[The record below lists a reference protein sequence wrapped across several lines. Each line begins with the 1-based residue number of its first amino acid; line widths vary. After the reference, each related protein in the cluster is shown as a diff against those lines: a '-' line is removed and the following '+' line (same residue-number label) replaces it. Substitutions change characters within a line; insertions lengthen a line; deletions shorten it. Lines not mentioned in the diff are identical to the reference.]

1 MSGSYIRRGWIE
13 HAPNSRRPKE
23 TPMQDQHK
31 PDAGLLSRLPKPS
44 LRQRRLAAMST
55 AAAIVVVGLGAFA
68 LLPPVR
74 HVQTAG
80 EPMLIAAANETRAP
94 RMLENSA
101 PFSFADLV
109 ERVSPAVVT
118 IKSETTTTDNDN
130 EMENVPAPFRDFF
143 NQFNNGQKPQA
154 QPHRALSAGSGFIID
169 KAGYVVTN
177 NHVVDAS
184 KKITITLPDKR
195 EFIAKLVGTD
205 PVTDVAL
212 LKITS
217 DKPLPMVE
225 FGDDKKLRV
234 GDWVVAVGN
243 PFGLSN
249 SVTAGIV
256 SSLGRNDIDSNQQ
269 YTNFIQIDA
278 PINRGNSGGP
288 TFDLRGQV
296 IGMNS
301 MIFSPSGG
309 SVGIGFAIPAS
320 LIHDVVD
327 QLKTHGH
334 VTRGYL
340 GVNIQSITP
349 EIASSMGIKDS
360 KGALVA
366 EVVPGGPAAKAGF
379 EQGDIVT
386 AIDGQAVDDSYDLTR
401 RVASVPT
408 GNVATFN
415 VSRQGKPLQLKAT
428 IVVRPDQQQLASN
441 APGKEGAMAPAAASV
456 AGLGLSPLTP
466 EAKRSFNI
474 GDKVVAGAVI
484 TKVDPDS
491 DAADKG
497 LQPGDVVQRIG
508 NRAVRTPADFQ
519 AGVAEAKKGGRSSVL
534 LLVAHSQGGTGF
546 VAIDIDKT

>member
-1 MSGSYIRRGWIE
+1 MQND
-13 HAPNSRRPKE
+13 PNFRI
-23 TPMQDQHK
+23 
-31 PDAGLLSRLPKPS
+31 PKPS
-44 LRQRRLAAMST
+44 HRQRRMIAMGS

-74 HVQTAG
+74 AIQTAG
-80 EPMLIAAANETRAP
+80 TPTMVAANTSDSRAP

-118 IKSETTTTDNDN
+118 ITSETTTTESDNDQ
-130 EMENVPAPFRDFF
+130 ENIPAPFRDFF
-143 NQFNNGQKPQA
+143 NQFNNGQKA

-177 NHVVDAS
+177 NHVVDSS
-184 KKITITLPDKR
+184 KKITVKLPDGR
-195 EFIAKLVGTD
+195 SFTAKLVGTD
-205 PVTDVAL
+205 PATDIAL

-217 DKPLPMVE
+217 EKPLPIVE

-256 SSLGRNDIDSNQQ
+256 SSLGRSNIESSQQ
-269 YTNFIQIDA
+269 YTSFIQIDA

-309 SVGIGFAIPAS
+309 SIGIGFAIPAT

-327 QLKTHGH
+327 QLKAHGR

-340 GVNIQSITP
+340 GVNIQSVTP
-349 EIASSMGIKDS
+349 EIASSLGIKES
-360 KGALVA
+360 KGAMVA
-366 EVVPGGPAAKAGF
+366 EVVAGGPASKAGF

-386 AIDGQAVDDSYDLTR
+386 AINGQAVDDATDLTR
-401 RVASVPT
+401 RVANVPAGQT
-408 GNVATFN
+408 AVFTVA
-415 VSRQGKPLQLKAT
+415 RQGKPMEVKVT
-428 IVVRPDQQQLASN
+428 IGVRPDAQQLASN
-441 APGKEGAMAPAAASV
+441 APDRGGMLSPSSANA
-456 AGLGLSPLTP
+456 AGLGLSSLTP
-466 EAKRSFNI
+466 ETKRSFNI
-474 GDKVVAGAVI
+474 SESVVAGAVI

-497 LQPGDVVQRIG
+497 LQPGDVVLRVG
-508 NRAVRTPADFQ
+508 NRIVRTPADFQ
-519 AGVAEAKKGGRSSVL
+519 TGVAEAKKGGRSSVL
-534 LLVAHSQGGTGF
+534 LLVAHSQGNTGF

>member
-1 MSGSYIRRGWIE
+1 
-13 HAPNSRRPKE
+13 
-23 TPMQDQHK
+23 
-31 PDAGLLSRLPKPS
+31 LSRLPKPS

-118 IKSETTTTDNDN
+118 ITSETTTTDGD
-130 EMENVPAPFRDFF
+130 EASENIPAPFRDFF
-143 NQFNNGQKPQA
+143 NQFNNGQRPQ
-154 QPHRALSAGSGFIID
+154 QPRRAVSAGSGFIID
-169 KAGYVVTN
+169 KSGYVVTN

-184 KKITITLPDKR
+184 KKITVKLPDGR
-195 EFIAKLVGTD
+195 SFVAKLIGTD
-205 PVTDVAL
+205 AATDVAL
-212 LKITS
+212 LKINS
-217 DKPLPMVE
+217 DRPLPMVD

-256 SSLGRNDIDSNQQ
+256 SSLGRNIESSQQ

-320 LIHDVVD
+320 LIHEVVD
-327 QLKTHGH
+327 QLKAKGH

-349 EIASSMGIKDS
+349 EIASTMGLKES

-401 RVASVPT
+401 RVAAVPT
-408 GNVATFN
+408 GNVAVFT

-428 IVVRPDQQQLASN
+428 IAVRPDQQQLASN
-441 APGKEGAMAPAAASV
+441 AGQGKDSAMAPAASV

-466 EAKRSFNI
+466 EAKRNFNI
-474 GDKVVAGAVI
+474 GDKVVTGAVI

-491 DAADKG
+491 DAAEKG
-497 LQPGDVVQRIG
+497 LQAGDVVLRIG
-508 NRAVRTPADFQ
+508 NRAVKTPADFQ
-519 AGVAEAKKGGRSSVL
+519 AGVADAKKGGRSSVL
-534 LLVAHSQGGTGF
+534 LLVAHGQGGTGF

>member
-1 MSGSYIRRGWIE
+1 MQNDPIF
-13 HAPNSRRPKE
+13 SRF
-23 TPMQDQHK
+23 
-31 PDAGLLSRLPKPS
+31 PKPS
-44 LRQRRLAAMST
+44 LRQRRLIAMGS

-74 HVQTAG
+74 AIQTAG
-80 EPMLIAAANETRAP
+80 TPSMVAANDGDTRAP

-118 IKSETTTTDNDN
+118 ITSETTTTESDGGDANN
-130 EMENVPAPFRDFF
+130 IPAPFRDLF
-143 NQFNNGQKPQA
+143 NQFNNGQKA
-154 QPHRALSAGSGFIID
+154 QPHKALSAGSGFIID
-169 KAGYVVTN
+169 KAGFVVTN

-184 KKITITLPDKR
+184 KKITVKLPDGR
-195 EFIAKLVGTD
+195 SFTAKLVGTD

-212 LKITS
+212 LKINS
-217 DKPLPMVE
+217 DKPLPTVE
-225 FGDDKKLRV
+225 FGNDKQLRV

-256 SSLGRNDIDSNQQ
+256 SSLGRNNIESSQQ
-269 YTNFIQIDA
+269 YTSFIQIDA

-320 LIHDVVD
+320 LIHDVVG
-327 QLKTHGH
+327 QLKAHGH

-340 GVNIQSITP
+340 GVNIQSVTP
-349 EIASSMGIKDS
+349 EIALSLGIKEG
-360 KGALVA
+360 KGAMVA

-386 AIDGQAVDDSYDLTR
+386 AIDGQPVDDANDLTR
-401 RVASVPT
+401 KVANVPA
-408 GNVATFN
+408 GQAATLS
-415 VSRQGKPLQLKAT
+415 VSRQGKPMQVKVT
-428 IVVRPDQQQLASN
+428 VGTRPDERVASN
-441 APGKEGAMAPAAASV
+441 VPAKDGMMSPSSANA
-456 AGLGLSPLTP
+456 AGLGLSSLTP
-466 EAKRSFNI
+466 EAKKTFSI
-474 GDKVVAGAVI
+474 AESIMVGAVI

-497 LQPGDVVQRIG
+497 LQPGDVVMRVG
-508 NRAVRTPADFQ
+508 NRIVRTPTDFQ
-519 AGVAEAKKGGRSSVL
+519 VGVAEAKKGGRSSVL
-534 LLVAHSQGGTGF
+534 LLIAHSQGGTGF

>member
-1 MSGSYIRRGWIE
+1 
-13 HAPNSRRPKE
+13 
-23 TPMQDQHK
+23 
-31 PDAGLLSRLPKPS
+31 
-44 LRQRRLAAMST
+44 
-55 AAAIVVVGLGAFA
+55 
-68 LLPPVR
+68 
-74 HVQTAG
+74 
-80 EPMLIAAANETRAP
+80 
-94 RMLENSA
+94 
-101 PFSFADLV
+101 
-109 ERVSPAVVT
+109 
-118 IKSETTTTDNDN
+118 
-130 EMENVPAPFRDFF
+130 
-143 NQFNNGQKPQA
+143 
-154 QPHRALSAGSGFIID
+154 
-169 KAGYVVTN
+169 
-177 NHVVDAS
+177 VDAS
-184 KKITITLPDKR
+184 KKITVTLPDKR

-217 DKPLPMVE
+217 DRPLPTVE
-225 FGDDKKLRV
+225 FGDDKRLRV

-256 SSLGRNDIDSNQQ
+256 SSLGRNNIDSAQQ

-288 TFDLRGQV
+288 TFDLHGQV

-327 QLKTHGH
+327 QLKAKGK

-340 GVNIQSITP
+340 GVNIQTVTP
-349 EIASSMGIKDS
+349 EIATSLGIKDS
-360 KGALVA
+360 KGAMVA

-386 AIDGQAVDDSYDLTR
+386 AINGQAVEDATDLTR
-401 RVASVPT
+401 KVASVPT
-408 GNVATFN
+408 GQAATFS
-415 VSRQGKPLQLKAT
+415 VVRQGKPMQVKVTIAT
-428 IVVRPDQQQLASN
+428 RPDAAQLASN
-441 APGKEGAMAPAAASV
+441 APSKEGTLSPSSANA
-456 AGLGLSPLTP
+456 AGLGLSSLTP
-466 EAKRSFNI
+466 EAKKTFNI
-474 GDKVVAGAVI
+474 AETVMNGAVI

-497 LQPGDVVQRIG
+497 LQPGDVVLRVG
-508 NRAVRTPADFQ
+508 NRIVRTPTDFQ
-519 AGVAEAKKGGRSSVL
+519 TGVAEAKKGGRSSVL

>member
-1 MSGSYIRRGWIE
+1 MQNDPR
-13 HAPNSRRPKE
+13 
-23 TPMQDQHK
+23 TPDT
-31 PDAGLLSRLPKPS
+31 GILSRLPKPS
-44 LRQRRLAAMST
+44 LRQRRMIAMAT

-74 HVQTAG
+74 AIQTAG
-80 EPMLIAAANETRAP
+80 TPTMVAANDSERAP

-118 IKSETTTTDNDN
+118 ITSETTTTDGDADADN
-130 EMENVPAPFRDFF
+130 IPAPFRDLF
-143 NQFNNGQKPQA
+143 NQFNNGQKP

-184 KKITITLPDKR
+184 KKITVKLPDGR
-195 EFIAKLVGTD
+195 SFTAKLVGTD
-205 PVTDVAL
+205 PITDVAL

-217 DKPLPMVE
+217 DKPLPIVE

-243 PFGLSN
+243 PYGLSN

-256 SSLGRNDIDSNQQ
+256 SSLGRNNIESSQQ
-269 YTNFIQIDA
+269 YTSFIQIDA

-320 LIHDVVD
+320 LIPDVVN
-327 QLKTHGH
+327 QLKEHGR

-340 GVNIQSITP
+340 GVNI
-349 EIASSMGIKDS
+349 
-360 KGALVA
+360 
-366 EVVPGGPAAKAGF
+366 
-379 EQGDIVT
+379 
-386 AIDGQAVDDSYDLTR
+386 
-401 RVASVPT
+401 
-408 GNVATFN
+408 
-415 VSRQGKPLQLKAT
+415 
-428 IVVRPDQQQLASN
+428 
-441 APGKEGAMAPAAASV
+441 
-456 AGLGLSPLTP
+456 
-466 EAKRSFNI
+466 
-474 GDKVVAGAVI
+474 
-484 TKVDPDS
+484 
-491 DAADKG
+491 
-497 LQPGDVVQRIG
+497 
-508 NRAVRTPADFQ
+508 
-519 AGVAEAKKGGRSSVL
+519 
-534 LLVAHSQGGTGF
+534 
-546 VAIDIDKT
+546 